1 MLNGLFVCSTLLNLK
16 RYGETS
22 INPGKNTF
30 FSNSI
35 CSVISFIQKC
45 HLFLLI
51 QFINLDTLPLFFFL
65 FILLYLFVIYLVYS
79 KYSVWFI
86 RLKYLVYIHPFIRC
100 SFHIKQKTVLH
111 LKLLPNNKSKKPRCS
126 KHLRAIAVI

>member
-1 MLNGLFVCSTLLNLK
+1 MSGFTQIWSVIFK
-16 RYGETS
+16 VQWAS
-22 INPGKNTF
+22 ILRNVKWFICMFYIAEFKEIRRDQYKPRQKHF

-51 QFINLDTLPLFFFL
+51 QFINLDNFPLFFFL

-79 KYSVWFI
+79 KYS
-86 RLKYLVYIHPFIRC
+86 LVY
-100 SFHIKQKTVLH
+100 Q
-111 LKLLPNNKSKKPRCS
+111 
-126 KHLRAIAVI
+126 A